1 MKRAN
6 IRAALYLLFLISM
19 SFILFE
25 LPFAGA
31 SIIFVDTLT
40 VSTSRFCY
48 GLGATINVY
57 GNLSRKLIGAPGQG
71 NPVKDG
77 LVAIQ
82 VEDSLRTVEFIRV
95 VSTGANPSSSNP
107 SYSKVKIELLSINSQ
122 GEPQST
128 FNKGSRVLLKTT
140 ISSLEKI
147 NATVALSLFDSIGVF
162 VGSCKLQSVL
172 LEPGMNFTW
181 VYPVSD
187 LLIANNAYA
196 GPTTCT
202 ANVLTNLPKDG
213 GYPVCQ
219 ENSIKFTIV
228 DESKTPGSGA
238 VLANPSPDGSFNVSF
253 KLPNTAAIG
262 SYSVY
267 VSARYNAWAN
277 ASFDYAWLLTDV
289 DRNYK
294 VNIQDLFIVAKAF
307 GSQPGDANWNVKA
320 DIDGDNLVNIVDVYK
335 VARDFGKKR
344 V

>member
-1 MKRAN
+1 LSFTEA
-6 IRAALYLLFLISM
+6 SM
-19 SFILFE
+19 
-25 LPFAGA
+25 
-31 SIIFVDTLT
+31 IFVDTLT

-57 GNLSRKLIGAPGQG
+57 GNLTRKLVGTSGEG

-77 LVAIQ
+77 LVAVQ
-82 VEDSLRTVEFIRV
+82 VEDSFGNLELIRV

-107 SYSKVKIELLSINSQ
+107 SYSKVKIIEFLSINSQ
-122 GEPQST
+122 GNPQNT
-128 FNKGSRVLLKTT
+128 FNKGSRVLLKIT
-140 ISSLEKI
+140 ITSLEKF
-147 NATVALSLFDSIGVF
+147 NATIALSLFDSVGVS
-162 VGSCKLQSVL
+162 VGIREAPLVP
-172 LEPGMNFTW
+172 LEPGINFTW
-181 VYPVSD
+181 VCDVSD
-187 LLIANNAYA
+187 LLIANDAYA

-202 ANVLTNLPKDG
+202 ANVLTNRPKNG
-213 GYPVCQ
+213 GYPYCQ
-219 ENSIKFTIV
+219 ESSIKFTIV

-238 VLANPSPDGSFNVSF
+238 VLNNPSPDGSFNISF
-253 KLPNTAAIG
+253 KLPNTATIG
-262 SYSVY
+262 SHNVY

-277 ASFDYAWLLTDV
+277 ASFDYAWLLTDI

-320 DIDGDNLVNIVDVYK
+320 DVDGNNQVNIVDVYK

>member
-1 MKRAN
+1 
-6 IRAALYLLFLISM
+6 M
-19 SFILFE
+19 SFMLFN
-25 LPFAGA
+25 LSFTRA
-31 SIIFVDTLT
+31 SMIFTDTLT
-40 VSTSRFCY
+40 ISTSRFCY

-57 GNLSRKLIGAPGQG
+57 GNLTRKLVGTSGEG

-82 VEDSLRTVEFIRV
+82 VEDSFGNSELIRV

-107 SYSKVKIELLSINSQ
+107 SYSKVKIIEFLSINSQ
-122 GEPQST
+122 GNPQNT
-128 FNKGSRVLLKTT
+128 FNKGSRVLLKIT
-140 ISSLEKI
+140 ITSLEKI
-147 NATVALSLFDSIGVF
+147 NATIALNLFDSVGVS
-162 VGSCKLQSVL
+162 VGVCEAPLVP
-172 LEPGMNFTW
+172 LEPGVNFTW
-181 VYPVSD
+181 VRDVSD
-187 LLIANNAYA
+187 LLIANDAYA

-202 ANVLTNLPKDG
+202 VNVLTNRPKYG
-213 GYPVCQ
+213 GYPYCQ
-219 ENSIKFTIV
+219 ESSIKFTIV

-238 VLANPSPDGSFNVSF
+238 VLNNPSPDGSFNISF
-253 KLPNTAAIG
+253 KLPNTATIG
-262 SYSVY
+262 SHNVY

-277 ASFDYAWLLTDV
+277 ASFDYAWLLTDI

-320 DIDGDNLVNIVDVYK
+320 DVDGNNQVNIVDVYK